1 MAGSQRRDDRP
12 NAMNRDAS
20 GFRLRGEQVTRL
32 ETFVDAAVAF
42 SLTLLVIFTN
52 DLPNTAAEL
61 REALKKVPTFVACFA
76 VLMMFWSA
84 HNRWSRRFG
93 LEDAHSTVLSLG
105 FVLVVMVYVYPL
117 RMVISSF
124 LSLLS
129 GGWLPNELGF
139 GPHSMMRDLQTAF
152 IVYSLGFGLL
162 AWVLWRLNVH
172 ALRHADALRL
182 AQRWSKYMAVTFA
195 VGAVTGGVIVIAGAS
210 CAKAAGVDRTRNA
223 AIALVAG
230 RERAIFFIIVK
241 DKRTALEKRCAEGW
255 ISTTS
260 RGGRTAR
267 RRIRR
272 DWSC

>member
-1 MAGSQRRDDRP
+1 MREGSSIDG
-12 NAMNRDAS
+12 MNRDAF

-52 DLPNTAAEL
+52 DLPTTAAEL

-76 VLMMFWSA
+76 VLMMFWAA

-93 LEDAHSTVLSLG
+93 LEDARSTLLSLA

-117 RMVISSF
+117 RMVTSSF

-139 GPHSMMRDLQTAF
+139 EQGRQVLRDLQTAF
-152 IVYSLGFGLL
+152 IVYGLGFGLL
-162 AWVLWRLNVH
+162 SWVLWRLNAH

-182 AQRWSKYMAVTFA
+182 DGNERHLTRTEAGMQAILALVSLASLLLALLLYVWNPPLSGGLRALGGLPMWCYATLGLWMPLFHARRERQRLALLDA
-195 VGAVTGGVIVIAGAS
+195 PRPPPGAGA
-210 CAKAAGVDRTRNA
+210 
-223 AIALVAG
+223 
-230 RERAIFFIIVK
+230 
-241 DKRTALEKRCAEGW
+241 
-255 ISTTS
+255 
-260 RGGRTAR
+260 
-267 RRIRR
+267 
-272 DWSC
+272 

>member
-1 MAGSQRRDDRP
+1 MRECRSLDG
-12 NAMNRDAS
+12 MNRDAF

-76 VLMMFWSA
+76 VLMMFWAA

-93 LEDAHSTVLSLG
+93 LEDARSTLLSLL

-117 RMVISSF
+117 RMVTSSF

-139 GPHSMMRDLQTAF
+139 ASGQVLRDLQTAF

-162 AWVLWRLNVH
+162 SWALWRLNAH
-172 ALRHADALRL
+172 ALRNADALRL
-182 AQRWSKYMAVTFA
+182 DANERHLAATETGMHAILVAVSLLALAFA
-195 VGAVTGGVIVIAGAS
+195 LALYLADPSLPGGWRLLGGVPMWCYATLGIWMPWYHL
-210 CAKAAGVDRTRNA
+210 R
-223 AIALVAG
+223 
-230 RERAIFFIIVK
+230 RER
-241 DKRTALEKRCAEGW
+241 
-255 ISTTS
+255 
-260 RGGRTAR
+260 GRLAAQ
-267 RRIRR
+267 
-272 DWSC
+272 DPEAPQ

>member
-52 DLPNTAAEL
+52 DLPTTAAEL

-76 VLMMFWSA
+76 VLMMFWAA

-93 LEDAHSTVLSLG
+93 LEDARSTVLSLG

-162 AWVLWRLNVH
+162 SWLLWRLTAH
-172 ALRHADALRL
+172 ALRNADALRL
-182 AQRWSKYMAVTFA
+182 DANERHLAQTEAGMQ
-195 VGAVTGGVIVIAGAS
+195 VIL
-210 CAKAAGVDRTRNA
+210 T
-223 AIALVAG
+223 LVALASLLLALLLYAWNPPLSG
-230 RERAIFFIIVK
+230 AMRVMGGLPMWCYCTLGLWMPLFHARRER
-241 DKRTALEKRCAEGW
+241 KRLALQEAMH
-255 ISTTS
+255 SPD
-260 RGGRTAR
+260 GGGA
-267 RRIRR
+267 
-272 DWSC
+272 